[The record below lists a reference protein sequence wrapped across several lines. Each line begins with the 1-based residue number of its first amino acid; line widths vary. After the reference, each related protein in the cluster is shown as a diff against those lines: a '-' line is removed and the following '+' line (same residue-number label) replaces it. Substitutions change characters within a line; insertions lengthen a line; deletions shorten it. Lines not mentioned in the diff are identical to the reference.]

1 MKYGVGTWIMIPVF
15 LILLLFPLGTFGIFR
30 LSSDWYM
37 SREAY
42 KRVERS
48 VEYVQKEAEEIS
60 GFLGD
65 EADYQKTAAQNE
77 SVEMIKRIGKR
88 MRKQPVHIS
97 IIAFNSRLEETY
109 TSTSNTDTNPFSLEW
124 KQLLEKGELIP
135 GEITQVTLNGNPY
148 VAELYEV
155 KTKYQIR
162 GKYFIVYERIADVS
176 QLLLETGGLLMMIT
190 LFFFLISIIAAWL
203 IAKRIETPVKELC
216 ICTQRIGNGYGE
228 LENKQYK
235 IRELEQLRTAFV
247 DMEKRLNESQRE
259 KEYIFQGISHD
270 LRTPLASIIGYADG
284 IHRGI
289 MSDTQKASQIIL
301 EESQRMKRMVDDVLT
316 LSKLDSNSWS
326 DKKVLL
332 PLEEFLEEQTEILQ
346 GMAVENGKN
355 IVFMESEKED
365 EKNKTSEGFYIK
377 KTYMVETDTEL
388 LTRIFQNV
396 VANCLRYADHQVL
409 IHINCLNEWIKVF
422 VEDDGSGIEETER
435 AHIFERDY
443 RGKKG
448 QFGLGLAMAK
458 SGMEHLN
465 GTIEVENKKLPEK
478 GAIFCLSFPPVE
490 LERNNG
496 NNIEKDFD

>member
-15 LILLLFPLGTFGIFR
+15 LVLVLFPSGTFCIFS
-30 LSSDWYM
+30 LTSDWYM

-42 KRVERS
+42 KRVERTAD
-48 VEYVQKEAEEIS
+48 YVQMEAEEIS

-65 EADYQKTAAQNE
+65 ETDGDKTAAQDE
-77 SVEMIKRIGKR
+77 SVEMIKRIRKR

-97 IIAFNSRLEETY
+97 LIAFNSRLKETY
-109 TSTSNTDTNPFSLEW
+109 SSTSNTQSERNPLSPEW
-124 KQLLEKGELIP
+124 RQLLESGALIP
-135 GEITQVTLNGNPY
+135 GEITQVTINGNPY
-148 VAELYEV
+148 VAKLYEI
-155 KTKYQIR
+155 KTKYPIR

-176 QLLLETGGLLMMIT
+176 QLLFETGGLLIMIT
-190 LFFFLISIIAAWL
+190 SFLFLVSIAAAWF
-203 IAKRIETPVKELC
+203 IAKRIEGSVKELC
-216 ICTQRIGNGYGE
+216 VCTQRIGNEYGE
-228 LENKQYK
+228 LEKKQYK
-235 IRELEQLRTAFV
+235 IRELEQLRTSFV
-247 DMEKRLNESQRE
+247 EMEKRLNESQKE

-270 LRTPLASIIGYADG
+270 LRTPLVSIIGYADG

-289 MSDTQKASQIIL
+289 MPDTQKASQIIL
-301 EESQRMKRMVDDVLT
+301 EESQRMKRMVDDLLT

-346 GMAVENGKN
+346 GMAAESGKN
-355 IVFMESEKED
+355 IVFVESED
-365 EKNKTSEGFYIK
+365 FHIR
-377 KTYMVETDTEL
+377 KTYMVEADTEL

-396 VANCLRYADHQVL
+396 VSNCLRYAESQVL
-409 IHINCLNEWIKVF
+409 IHIDCLNQWVKVF

-435 AHIFERDY
+435 AHIFERNY

-458 SGMEHLN
+458 SGMKHLN

-478 GAIFCLSFPPVE
+478 GAIFCLSFPLVI
-490 LERNNG
+490 RQ
-496 NNIEKDFD
+496 